1 MNTNTQRIIVI
12 IGVCLG
18 LMIPI
23 CSSWG
28 QAQGPRALIAPID
41 TKPQGQ
47 TYGRWAVEWWQ
58 WALGVPLATS
68 PLLDETGEF
77 CSQRQVGKVWFL
89 GGTLLPGPVVRNC
102 EIPAQTSL
110 FFPMINNFYGAFLN
124 DDPATRTEEFVRSS
138 SACTEP
144 AEISVWIDDF
154 RIPRS
159 LHFFTGKLKRLTPLF
174 NVQLPPD
181 NIFGADPITVP
192 ELVLTPSAEQGYYLF
207 VRPLRPGQHT
217 IRWTATGCVPGL
229 SQDVTYNLTIVNTP

>member
-1 MNTNTQRIIVI
+1 MKTNTKRIMVIIV
-12 IGVCLG
+12 VCLG

-23 CSSWG
+23 CASWVE
-28 QAQGPRALIAPID
+28 AQDPRALIAPID

-47 TYGRWAVEWWQ
+47 TYGRWAAEWWQ

-68 PLLDETGEF
+68 PFTDTTGQF
-77 CSQRQVGKVWFL
+77 CSHRQVGNVWFL
-89 GGTLLPGPVVRNC
+89 GGTTLAGPVVRSC

-138 SACTEP
+138 SACTE
-144 AEISVWIDDF
+144 AAQISVWIDGIK
-154 RIPRS
+154 IPRA
-159 LHFFTGKLKRLTPLF
+159 LHFFTGKAKKLSPLF
-174 NVQLPPD
+174 NMQLPPD
-181 NIFGADPITVP
+181 NFFGVDAITVP
-192 ELVLTPSAEQGYYLF
+192 ELVLSPSAEQGYYLF

-217 IRWTATGCVPGL
+217 IRWVATGCVPGL